1 MCHKAGGLSGRAV
14 LPEGD
19 EVKMTAGQQ
28 RTQIRGA
35 AGQTVV
41 RGNGQQHGAA
51 VAQMR
56 LAGKADGR
64 VGDAVCKLAER
75 VARAGR
81 DDQQI
86 EQALRAERLD
96 LRQRV
101 QRFRAAQRRD
111 LRPEIRR
118 CAEAGVRLPRGVRKN
133 GDDRILRCQGAQGVN
148 GLSECAERA
157 AQGKAYRRSQAGNAP
172 SCSRIAAA

>member
-1 MCHKAGGLSGRAV
+1 MCHTAGGLAGRAV

-56 LAGKADGR
+56 LAGQGHGGIRHAPGELCQ
-64 VGDAVCKLAER
+64 G
-75 VARAGR
+75 VAGAGG
-81 DDQQI
+81 DDQQVQQLLWPDGLCVR
-86 EQALRAERLD
+86 QAAQCGPAADLLRPGNVFCRPAKA
-96 LRQRV
+96 RV
-101 QRFRAAQRRD
+101 QRG
-111 LRPEIRR
+111 
-118 CAEAGVRLPRGVRKN
+118 AGFGE
-133 GDDRILRCQGAQGVN
+133 DRNDIGI
-148 GLSECAERA
+148 
-157 AQGKAYRRSQAGNAP
+157 AP
-172 SCSRIAAA
+172 